1 MNLREK
7 TSNLTARPTRPG
19 GFLRQAAVGDFAWGL
34 GIMPQPA
41 SAVDLGPE
49 AEQAALL
56 K

>member
-1 MNLREK
+1 MSWREK
-7 TSNLTARPTRPG
+7 INNLTARPTRLG
-19 GFLRQAAVGDFAWGL
+19 GFLCQAAVGDFAWGL

-41 SAVDLGPE
+41 SAVDVEPE